1 MGMPGFSSEGEEE
14 RSVVDNCVKTGVVV
28 KHERGQARLPVS
40 GSLRQKVARSLVM
53 LGLEMLWAGVVAIW
67 MPWVCSWVVNL
78 WCKVLSCFREM
89 LKEALKQQ
97 IHWCKTVSAMEVTAR
112 SRDSN

>member
-1 MGMPGFSSEGEEE
+1 MEDFRKNLCWSSGSGVWGC
-14 RSVVDNCVKTGVVV
+14 RASVLKVRKKGVVDNCVKTGVVV

-78 WCKVLSCFREM
+78 
-89 LKEALKQQ
+89 
-97 IHWCKTVSAMEVTAR
+97 
-112 SRDSN
+112 